1 MKRNC
6 STEFHQKKRALPGF
20 FNFGKGENEMDKI
33 TIFIDTET
41 ISSDEL
47 LEEDEGGRV

>member
-1 MKRNC
+1 
-6 STEFHQKKRALPGF
+6 
-20 FNFGKGENEMDKI
+20 MDTI

-47 LEEDEGGRV
+47 LEVLEEYEGGQL